1 MAKMRFA
8 VGAIIGAAAGIVAG
22 VLTAPKSGRE
32 TRADIKARAEDLKM
46 GAVKQTEKA
55 KSKATRVADDLKNRG
70 ERAVS
75 DVKRDLSGKKEYHG

>member
-1 MAKMRFA
+1 MTKMRFA

-32 TRADIKARAEDLKM
+32 TRADIKAKAEDLKS

-55 KSKATRVADDLKNRG
+55 KAKAAHVADELKNRS
-70 ERAVS
+70 ERAAK
-75 DVKRDLSGKKEYHG
+75 DVKRDLGGKK

>member
-8 VGAIIGAAAGIVAG
+8 IGAIIGAAAGIVAG

-32 TRADIKARAEDLKM
+32 TRSDLKAKAEDLKT
-46 GAVKQTEKA
+46 GAVKQTQKA
-55 KSKATRVADDLKNRG
+55 KTKAGHVADDLKHRG

-75 DVKRDLSGKKEYHG
+75 DVKRDLGGKK